1 MFNFLMKKLIKHK
14 LKDVPA
20 DKQELIMAMVEK
32 NPTLFTKIAQ
42 EIQEKMKTGKDQMAA
57 TMEVMQNHQT
67 ELAAIQAEM
76 KK

>member
-20 DKQELIMAMVEK
+20 DQQELIMAMVEK
-32 NPTLFTKIAQ
+32 NPALFTKIAQ
-42 EIQEKMKTGKDQMAA
+42 EIQAKMKEGKDQMAA
-57 TMEVMQNHQT
+57 TMEVMRAHQA
-67 ELAAIQAEM
+67 ELAAIQADL